1 MRVPPAAASAGGIF
15 TVDLPVAL
23 GPVGLLRANPR
34 FSRLGLAMLV
44 SSIGDPLTLAT
55 SLVLIFSATG
65 SALAVGAAYASR
77 TAAALTV
84 GALAGRLTDRADRR
98 RLVLSIDIGRAGL
111 VLTMPF
117 ATRLSVFAVYGYLLV
132 LGGAEALAQPA
143 RLAAVPGLV
152 GRERIEVANSLLI
165 TAVSLAQV
173 LGFAIAGALLAL
185 LTDPRPLYWFDALSY
200 GISAALVASLPSLG
214 GRVTGPGLG
223 GARRALQLPG
233 VRSLLALAGGAN
245 LFVGIGTAAIL
256 PIAYV
261 LSSRGAVAFTALEVA
276 LIAGI
281 VGGSLLAARIPSAA
295 ASLAM
300 VASLWL
306 FSAASIAVALVPVL
320 AAALVAIS
328 ATGVGNAVC
337 VVTNR
342 SALMHA
348 AGEQRQGMVMSARY
362 AIGQTAQVI
371 GLGCGAVTIGV
382 LGPRWAFALVAIG
395 LGVVGSLP
403 LRGVLPPQRGSR

>member
-1 MRVPPAAASAGGIF
+1 
-15 TVDLPVAL
+15 
-23 GPVGLLRANPR
+23 
-34 FSRLGLAMLV
+34 MLV

-98 RLVLSIDIGRAGL
+98 RLVLSIDIGRAAL

-306 FSAASIAVALVPVL
+306 FSAASIAVALAPVL

-403 LRGVLPPQRGSR
+403 LRGVLPPERGSR

>member
-1 MRVPPAAASAGGIF
+1 
-15 TVDLPVAL
+15 
-23 GPVGLLRANPR
+23 LLRVNPR

-98 RLVLSIDIGRAGL
+98 HLILSIDIARAAL

-132 LGGAEALAQPA
+132 LGGAEALVQPA

-200 GISAALVASLPSLG
+200 GLSAALVASLPSLG

-233 VRSLLALAGGAN
+233 VTSLLALAGGAN

-256 PIAYV
+256 PIAYF

-295 ASLAM
+295 APLAM

-306 FSAASIAVALVPVL
+306 FSAASIAVAVAPVL

-362 AIGQTAQVI
+362 AIGQTAQVV
-371 GLGCGAVTIGV
+371 GLGCGAVMIGV
-382 LGPRWAFALVAIG
+382 LGPRWAFALVG
-395 LGVVGSLP
+395 LGLAVVGFLP
-403 LRGVLPPQRGSR
+403 LKDSFRSRPPPAARPQRGGR

>member
-1 MRVPPAAASAGGIF
+1 
-15 TVDLPVAL
+15 
-23 GPVGLLRANPR
+23 
-34 FSRLGLAMLV
+34 MLV

-98 RLVLSIDIGRAGL
+98 RLVLSIDIGRAAL

-214 GRVTGPGLG
+214 GRVTGPGMG

-306 FSAASIAVALVPVL
+306 FSAASIAVALAPVL

-342 SALMHA
+342 SALMHV

-403 LRGVLPPQRGSR
+403 LRGVLPPQARRDAGGG

>member
-1 MRVPPAAASAGGIF
+1 
-15 TVDLPVAL
+15 
-23 GPVGLLRANPR
+23 LLRANPR

-55 SLVLIFSATG
+55 SLVLIFSTTG

-98 RLVLSIDIGRAGL
+98 RLVLSIDIARAVL

-185 LTDPRPLYWFDALSY
+185 LTDPRALYWFDALSY

-306 FSAASIAVALVPVL
+306 FGAASIAVALAPVL

-328 ATGVGNAVC
+328 VTGVGNAVC

-348 AGEQRQGMVMSARY
+348 AGEQRLGMVMSARY

-382 LGPRWAFALVAIG
+382 LGPRWAFALVALG

-403 LRGVLPPQRGSR
+403 LRGVLPSQRGSR